1 MVREAE
7 EHAEEDAKRKED
19 IELKNKAE
27 SMINDIDLA
36 MQEKGAS
43 MDPAQKEQ
51 TQKLRDE
58 LKTAL
63 DNNDMETLRKR
74 ISELEQAAAYMQ
86 QAQANQGAQP
96 NGQANEQQTAGSNPD
111 DVVDADFTSKNN

>member
-7 EHAEEDAKRKED
+7 ENAEADNKRKEETE
-19 IELKNKAE
+19 IRNKAE
-27 SMINDIDLA
+27 SLINDIDIA

-43 MDPAQKEQ
+43 MDEAQKAQ
-51 TQKLRDE
+51 TQQLRDE

-63 DNNDMETLRKR
+63 DNNDIETLKRR

-86 QAQANQGAQP
+86 QQNGHTSGNQQNDAP
-96 NGQANEQQTAGSNPD
+96 GSSAD
-111 DVVDADFTSKNN
+111 DVVDADFKA

>member
-19 IELKNKAE
+19 IELRNKAE
-27 SMINDIDLA
+27 SLINDIDIA
-36 MQEKGAS
+36 MQEKGDS

-63 DNNDMETLRKR
+63 DNNDMATLKQR

-86 QAQANQGAQP
+86 QAQANQGGQP
-96 NGQANEQQTAGSNPD
+96 NGQADQGTAGTNPD
-111 DVVDADFTSKNN
+111 DVVDADFTKKN

>member
-7 EHAEEDAKRKED
+7 ENKEADEKRKED
-19 IELKNKAE
+19 TELKNKAE
-27 SMINDIDLA
+27 SLINDIDAA
-36 MQEKGAS
+36 MREKGDS

-63 DNNDMETLRKR
+63 DTGDMETLKKR
-74 ISELEQAAAYMQ
+74 ISELEQAVAYMQ
-86 QAQANQGAQP
+86 QAQANQANAGASQE
-96 NGQANEQQTAGSNPD
+96 AAGSNPD
-111 DVVDADFTSKNN
+111 DVVDADFTKKDGDNNA

>member
-1 MVREAE
+1 
-7 EHAEEDAKRKED
+7 
-19 IELKNKAE
+19 
-27 SMINDIDLA
+27 
-36 MQEKGAS
+36 

-74 ISELEQAAAYMQ
+74 INELEQAAAFMQ
-86 QAQANQGAQP
+86 QQQANAGAGANPQGDAQ
-96 NGQANEQQTAGSNPD
+96 GTAGTNPD
-111 DVVDADFTSKNN
+111 DVVDADFTKKN